1 MPGPEEAINLAL
13 QGSDDWLQTILYSL
27 SDSWC
32 HLILD
37 QTQTAM
43 TQPTDRHQT
52 AIDLENF
59 SLQRINKS
67 TFTTQ

>member
-1 MPGPEEAINLAL
+1 
-13 QGSDDWLQTILYSL
+13 
-27 SDSWC
+27 
-32 HLILD
+32 
-37 QTQTAM
+37 M

-52 AIDLENF
+52 AIDLEKF